1 MTDDYIPFQ
10 IAGEA
15 FVVPAQVVREI
26 LGVQT
31 CTKIPH
37 KNGSI
42 SGVFPWNGRA
52 IPLLLVDRA
61 LGLRRPDS
69 TSVEAAPVTNSA
81 PAFRTENS
89 SSEERS
95 RTLVVETS
103 DDIVGLFVHEVREV
117 VRILPEAFRPVH
129 AADHLFTS
137 AEAEWSGGRVARLLD
152 LEKMVNECFQSM

>member
-10 IAGEA
+10 IAEQA

-26 LGVQT
+26 LGVQV

-42 SGVFPWNGRA
+42 PGVFPWNGRA
-52 IPLLLVDRA
+52 IPLLLVGEA
-61 LGLRRPDS
+61 LALCRPG
-69 TSVEAAPVTNSA
+69 SA
-81 PAFRTENS
+81 SLESSALAGRTVGS
-89 SSEERS
+89 SADDRS
-95 RTLVVETS
+95 RTLVVETN

-129 AADHLFTS
+129 AADQLFTS
-137 AEAEWSGGRVARLLD
+137 AEVEWAGGRVARLLD
-152 LEKMVNECFQSM
+152 LEKMVTECFQSI